1 MTTKKF
7 LSAEEVVELYG
18 VDESVLSDLV
28 KDGSLKALADR
39 GGYKFRRDDI
49 DSLVRAKIL
58 HPSKELPVVG
68 EEAVSDIL
76 SFASEDSGSSAVDF
90 IELDEEALAEQPTMI
105 TKGKDAN
112 PFDFLNDPGDES
124 SSDVSVV
131 LEPMESDSS
140 DSDIRLGK
148 VTGDTSDS
156 DVKTLSGLSA
166 PLSAVQSDS
175 DVKTVADRDAIV
187 VSQGSDSDVKTLSS
201 AEMAVVGPE
210 GSDSDVKT
218 LSSAE
223 MSAVGPAGS
232 DSDVKT
238 LSSFELSTADSGI
251 SLESD
256 SSQTQEIELEDDGI
270 SLPPRSP
277 EVTMEIPVTSDSSF
291 NIASDSA
298 LGLDD
303 SAVKSGDSSM
313 LLDDSGSS
321 VLDDEDSGISLDTG
335 DSGISLDAG
344 DSGISLDAG
353 DSGITL
359 DAGDSGIT
367 LSADSGISVQESKAG
382 KFDKTEAMFDI
393 QGDDFD
399 LADTGATRASL
410 PVEDEELEAT
420 AAFKLGDEDESATM
434 PTMMGTDDD
443 DAPKSKQKYDPLGF
457 SGAIAAGATIE
468 NLEVVEDLDQM
479 TPDTEEASSDAIFAD
494 DEEAEVLEA
503 SDESF
508 AEFDEAPAEDEMLSE
523 EFEAPVA
530 AVKKAPKEK
539 GWGALAT
546 SSILAASVLMAAN
559 GWILWEGISTM
570 WTGAQPS
577 GPAAAIITS
586 LAGLF

>member
-18 VDESVLSDLV
+18 VDEAVLSDLV

-39 GGYKFRRDDI
+39 GGFKFRRDDI

-105 TKGKDAN
+105 TSGKDAN
-112 PFDFLNDPGDES
+112 PFDFLTNPGDES

-131 LEPMESDSS
+131 LEPMETDSS

-148 VTGDTSDS
+148 ISGDTSDS

-175 DVKTVADRDAIV
+175 DVKTIADRDAIV
-187 VSQGSDSDVKTLSS
+187 IG
-201 AEMAVVGPE
+201 E

-223 MSAVGPAGS
+223 MSVAGPEGS

-238 LSSFELSTADSGI
+238 LSAFEMSTADSGI

-256 SSQTQEIELEDDGI
+256 SSQTQEIEIEEDDGI
-270 SLPPRSP
+270 SLPPRSA
-277 EVTMEIPVTSDSSF
+277 EATMEIPVTSDSSF
-291 NIASDSA
+291 SIASDSA

-303 SAVKSGDSSM
+303 SVVKSGDSSM
-313 LLDDSGSS
+313 LLDDAGSS
-321 VLDDEDSGISLDTG
+321 VLDDEDSGITLDTGDSGISLDTG
-335 DSGISLDAG
+335 DSGISLDMG

-367 LSADSGISVQESKAG
+367 LSADSGISVQEPKG
-382 KFDKTEAMFDI
+382 NKFDKTEAMFDI

-410 PVEDEELEAT
+410 PAEDDELEAT
-420 AAFKLGDEDESATM
+420 AAFHLGADDESATM
-434 PTMMGTDDD
+434 PTMLGTDDE
-443 DAPKSKQKYDPLGF
+443 DAPKPKQKYDPLGF

-468 NLEVVEDLDQM
+468 NLEVVDDLDQM
-479 TPDTEEASSDAIFAD
+479 TPDTEEASSDAIFADD

-508 AEFDEAPAEDEMLSE
+508 AEFDEAPADDDMLSE

-530 AVKKAPKEK
+530 AAKKAPKEK

-546 SSILAASVLMAAN
+546 TSILAASVLMAAN
-559 GWILWEGISTM
+559 AWILWEGISTM
-570 WTGAQPS
+570 WTGAAPS
-577 GPAAAIITS
+577 GPAAGIISS

>member
-39 GGYKFRRDDI
+39 GGFKFRRDDI

-112 PFDFLNDPGDES
+112 PFDFLTNAGDES

-175 DVKTVADRDAIV
+175 DVKTVADRDAIIT
-187 VSQGSDSDVKTLSS
+187 G
-201 AEMAVVGPE
+201 E

-223 MSAVGPAGS
+223 MTAIGPEGS

-238 LSSFELSTADSGI
+238 LSSFEMSTADSGI

-256 SSQTQEIELEDDGI
+256 SSQTQEIEIEEDDGI

-277 EVTMEIPVTSDSSF
+277 EVTMEIPATSGSSF
-291 NIASDSA
+291 DIASDSA
-298 LGLDD
+298 LSLDD

-313 LLDDSGSS
+313 LLDDAGSS
-321 VLDDEDSGISLDTG
+321 VLDDEDSGISLEAGDSGISLDTG

-367 LSADSGISVQESKAG
+367 LSADSGISVQEPKAG

-434 PTMMGTDDD
+434 PTMLGTDDE

-530 AVKKAPKEK
+530 AAKKAPKEK